1 MDEYLSYLAR
11 PADIGGRQA
20 KNRLSTLPM
29 EANDSEPDGSP
40 SEITIERYRR
50 LSAGGWGVVYVEALA
65 SCERGRCRPRQLM
78 LSKRNLDSFKRLS
91 DAIRAASDTPPF
103 IIYQINHG
111 GRYALRPLVSY
122 HSEILDPTWDMPEG
136 GATASTAELDEAADA
151 TAETVKL
158 CASAGADAADLK
170 CCHGYLAAEL
180 FRPSNNRDD
189 KYGGSL
195 ENRLRFMDA
204 LISAG
209 AEAARDD
216 GLIFGSRISIQEKFP
231 GGIGSSGPDGT
242 AFDFSGV
249 APLLERLKAAGA
261 AFVCETMGVP
271 YYNPET
277 TRPQAGRPGLETALA
292 EHHGMAG
299 WVKSFNPAFAVIGA
313 GYTSLKAGCVER
325 AAKNII
331 AGDVDIIGFGRQSFA
346 DPDTAVKLLSGDAAR
361 VKWCAACGKNNCSTL
376 LRAKAPAGCV
386 VHDRA
391 YRAELKKIQR
401 GK

>member
-11 PADIGGRQA
+11 PADIGGGRA

-40 SEITIERYRR
+40 SEKTVERYRR

-78 LSKRNLDSFKRLS
+78 LSKSNLDSFKKLS
-91 DAIRAASDTPPF
+91 DAIRAASDPPPF

-111 GRYALRPLVSY
+111 GRYSLRPLIAY
-122 HSEILDPTWDMPEG
+122 RSEILDPTWDMPADA
-136 GATASTAELDEAADA
+136 ATASAADLDDAAEA
-151 TAETVKL
+151 TAEAVKL
-158 CASAGADAADLK
+158 CAAAGADAADLK

-180 FRPSNNRDD
+180 FRPSNSRTD

-204 LISAG
+204 LIRAG
-209 AEAARDD
+209 AESARED
-216 GLIFGSRISIQEKFP
+216 GLIFGSRISIQERFP

-242 AFDFSGV
+242 MFDFSGV
-249 APLLERLKAAGA
+249 APLLQKLKAAGA

-271 YYNPET
+271 YYNPAA
-277 TRPQAGRPGLETALA
+277 TRPQAGQPGLEAALA
-292 EHHGMAG
+292 AHHGLAG
-299 WVKSFNPAFAVIGA
+299 WVKSFNPGFAVIGA
-313 GYTSLKAGCVER
+313 GYTPLRGGCVVR

-346 DPDTAVKLLSGDAAR
+346 DPETAAKLLSGDAAL
-361 VKWCAACGKNNCSTL
+361 VKWCAACKKNNCSTL
-376 LRAKAPAGCV
+376 LRAKAPAGCA
-386 VHDRA
+386 VHDPA
-391 YRAELKKIQR
+391 FRAELKKL
-401 GK
+401 KEK